1 MKNRKMSRPLSG
13 RGSSLDS
20 DAPVEGKQPFR
31 GTVALETH
39 GCKLNQAD
47 TEALGRRFL
56 EAGYRLV
63 STEQAADVYVV
74 NTCTV
79 THVADRKARQALRSA
94 HRRNP
99 DATIVATGCYAQR
112 DPSALGAVQG
122 VDLVVGNSQKPAL
135 VGMVD
140 TARRESSTAAD
151 AVPAVDHLPYS
162 QGRSRAMVKIQEGC
176 NQVCA
181 YCIVPKVRGRE
192 RSIPT
197 SELVMQVQ
205 AFELE
210 GYREVVLTGT
220 QLGSYG
226 FDLEGE
232 NLLSLVATIL
242 KKTGIPRIRVFSA
255 SLSPKRS
262 ARICWAY
269 GKTRVSAPISMC
281 PCKAAVTGCCNV
293 CGGATTPAMFAEALE
308 RIRASVPG
316 SSVTTDVIVGF
327 PGETDGDFDQGLMF
341 AKEMGFASMHVF
353 PYSRRPGTGAAYM
366 GEQVDEGVKRERMG
380 RMLAVAAESQASFT
394 QESLGQVLRVLWER
408 STARESCGW
417 RFSGLTDNYLR
428 VTALSH
434 RDLVNE
440 ITWARLDEAGPNSI
454 LCSVLGAE
462 GNAA

>member
-1 MKNRKMSRPLSG
+1 M
-13 RGSSLDS
+13 
-20 DAPVEGKQPFR
+20 
-31 GTVALETH
+31 ALETH

-47 TEALGRRFL
+47 TEALGRRFQD
-56 EAGYRLV
+56 AGYRLV
-63 STEQAADVYVV
+63 STEQTADVYVV

-99 DATIVATGCYAQR
+99 EATIVATGCYAQR
-112 DPSALGAVQG
+112 DPSALGVLEG
-122 VDLVVGNSQKPAL
+122 VDLVAGNSQKPSL
-135 VGMVD
+135 VTMVD
-140 TARRESSTAAD
+140 AERGESSNAAD
-151 AVPAVDHLPYS
+151 AVPAIDHLPYS

-205 AFELE
+205 ALELE

-226 FDLEGE
+226 FDMEGE
-232 NLLSLVATIL
+232 NLFSLVATIL
-242 KKTGIPRIRVFSA
+242 KRTAIPRIRVS
-255 SLSPKRS
+255 SLQPQEIGEDLLGLWQDPRLCPHFHVPLQSGS
-262 ARICWAY
+262 D
-269 GKTRVSAPISMC
+269 RVLQRMRRRYDS
-281 PCKAAVTGCCNV
+281 
-293 CGGATTPAMFAEALE
+293 AMFAEALE

-341 AKEMGFASMHVF
+341 AKEMSFASMHVF
-353 PYSRRPGTGAAYM
+353 PYSRRPSTGAAYM

-408 STARESCGW
+408 STAREDCGW

-434 RDLVNE
+434 RDLANE

>member
-1 MKNRKMSRPLSG
+1 MSRPLSG
-13 RGSSLDS
+13 RSSSLNS
-20 DAPVEGKQPFR
+20 DTPVEGKQPFR

-47 TEALGRRFL
+47 TEALGRRFQD
-56 EAGYRLV
+56 AGYRLV
-63 STEQAADVYVV
+63 STEQSADVYVV

-99 DATIVATGCYAQR
+99 EATVVATGCYAQR

-122 VDLVVGNSQKPAL
+122 VDLVVGNSQKLSL
-135 VGMVD
+135 VKVVD
-140 TARRESSTAAD
+140 TARGDSSNAAD

-162 QGRSRAMVKIQEGC
+162 PGRSRAMVKIQEGC

-197 SELVMQVQ
+197 SELVMQVR
-205 AFELE
+205 ALELE

-242 KKTGIPRIRVFSA
+242 KKTGIPRIRVS
-255 SLSPKRS
+255 SLQPQEIGEDLLGLWQDPRLCPHFHVPLQSGSDRVLQRMRRRYDS
-262 ARICWAY
+262 AR
-269 GKTRVSAPISMC
+269 
-281 PCKAAVTGCCNV
+281 
-293 CGGATTPAMFAEALE
+293 FAEALE

-327 PGETDGDFDQGLMF
+327 PGETNGDFDQGLMF
-341 AKEMGFASMHVF
+341 TKEMSFASMHVF
-353 PYSRRPGTGAAYM
+353 PYSRRPSTGAAYM
-366 GEQVDEGVKRERMG
+366 GEQVDEEVKRERMG

-408 STARESCGW
+408 STAREGCGW

-434 RDLVNE
+434 RELVNE